1 MSLVIVGSV
10 ALDTIET
17 PHGKVEDALGGSAVY
32 ASLAASYFG
41 PTYIVGVVGEDYPA
55 RGVELLEAHKVNLD
69 GLETKPGKT
78 FRWSGAYRQWSQ
90 ADTLS
95 TDLNVFADFSPQL
108 PPSCRSCRSL
118 LLANIHPQ
126 LQLQVLNQIES
137 YKWAACDTMNYWIS
151 LCPELL
157 SEVIRKVDIVFINED
172 EIRQYTGLDSIFAAG
187 RYLLEM
193 GVKAVVIKRGE
204 YGSVTILPD
213 DLFFAPAYPV
223 ERIQDP
229 TGAGD
234 SFAGGFMSYLATQDE
249 LNKYVIRKAVRFGT
263 VLAAKNVSALSVDG
277 LVNLEFSELQQKVHQ
292 LRNWA

>member
-55 RGVELLEAHKVNLD
+55 HGVELLEAHKVNLD

>member
-41 PTYIVGVVGEDYPA
+41 PTYIVGVVGKDYPA

-187 RYLLEM
+187 RHLLEM

-204 YGSVTILPD
+204 YGSVTIFPD

-263 VLAAKNVSALSVDG
+263 VLAAKNVSAFSVDG

>member
-1 MSLVIVGSV
+1 
-10 ALDTIET
+10 
-17 PHGKVEDALGGSAVY
+17 
-32 ASLAASYFG
+32 
-41 PTYIVGVVGEDYPA
+41 
-55 RGVELLEAHKVNLD
+55 
-69 GLETKPGKT
+69 
-78 FRWSGAYRQWSQ
+78 
-90 ADTLS
+90 
-95 TDLNVFADFSPQL
+95 
-108 PPSCRSCRSL
+108 
-118 LLANIHPQ
+118 
-126 LQLQVLNQIES
+126 VLNQIES

>member
-108 PPSCRSCRSL
+108 PHSCRSCRSL

-187 RYLLEM
+187 RHLLEM

-204 YGSVTILPD
+204 YGSVTVLPD

-263 VLAAKNVSALSVDG
+263 VLAAKNVSAFSVDG

>member
-204 YGSVTILPD
+204 YGSVTVLPD

>member
-204 YGSVTILPD
+204 YGSVTVLPD

-263 VLAAKNVSALSVDG
+263 VLAAKNVSAFSVDG

>member
-32 ASLAASYFG
+32 ASLAASYFS

-55 RGVELLEAHKVNLD
+55 PGIELLEAHKVNLD

-263 VLAAKNVSALSVDG
+263 VLAAKNVSAFSVDG